1 MNSKTQKN
9 NLVAAHCEVEP
20 RQTSWQRRVSGFD
33 AAAVFQP
40 SFKMALGFLAGLMAF
55 SSAACAQSAFAV
67 EFNQSQNLFGTV
79 NLLTGSFTQ
88 LGNEGGTL
96 FNDVAAAPDGTLFG
110 IVNSASLVTLN
121 TANGATLSSVPF
133 SVGGIESLAISTSG
147 TLYGATQNS
156 LYTIN
161 STTGQASL
169 VGNFNN
175 SLLSS
180 SGQNIR
186 FAADGNLYDTD
197 GGLNANNTDLFQISL
212 ANGMAT
218 TVGVINSFPGLCL
231 ENSGQ
236 VMYGVGIQLGSASTL
251 VQDLIGI
258 DLGSIR
264 PGGTNT
270 DGSIASIN
278 YALVTG
284 NFPNNYNFSAAG
296 NFIVPGMPSSLAPAP
311 EPNVLWLSLVS
322 GATLL
327 VSLNRRGRN

>member
-1 MNSKTQKN
+1 MNSKMQKN
-9 NLVAAHCEVEP
+9 NSVVADGETAA
-20 RQTSWQRRVSGFD
+20 RQTTWLRTPSSFD
-33 AAAVFQP
+33 TTAVFP
-40 SFKMALGFLAGLMAF
+40 PTVKMALGLLAGLMAF
-55 SSAACAQSAFAV
+55 TSAASAQSAFAV

-88 LGNEGGTL
+88 LGSEGGTL
-96 FNDVAAAPDGTLFG
+96 FNDVAAAPDGTLYG

-133 SVGGIESLAISTSG
+133 SVGGIESLAISPGG

-161 STTGQASL
+161 SATGQASL
-169 VGNFNN
+169 VGSFNSN
-175 SLLSS
+175 LLGS

-212 ANGMAT
+212 ANGTAT

-231 ENSGQ
+231 ENAGQ
-236 VMYGVGIQLGSASTL
+236 MMYGVGIQLGSASTL
-251 VQDLIGI
+251 VQDLVGI
-258 DLGSIR
+258 DLGSIQ
-264 PGGTNT
+264 PGGTNA
-270 DGSIASIN
+270 DGTIASIN

-284 NFPNNYNFSAAG
+284 NFPNNYNFSAAD
-296 NFIVPGMPSSLAPAP
+296 NFIVPGTPNSLIPAP
-311 EPNVLWLSLVS
+311 EPSVMWLSLVS

-327 VSLNRRGRN
+327 VSLNRRSR